1 MQLKIDIRV
10 GVIATILTTVFVVLK
25 LTHVISWSW
34 VVCFLPLIIS
44 AVLAVIILI
53 TMLIVMRFVGG

>member
-10 GVIATILTTVFVVLK
+10 GVIAAILTTVFVVLK

-34 VVCFLPLIIS
+34 AVCFLPLIIS

-53 TMLIVMRFVGG
+53 TMLVVMRFVDK